1 MVKIK
6 LTQTGKRNRKT
17 YRIVASE
24 EGKRRDGKH
33 IEILGHYNPLVIP
46 AQLVVKQDRIDYWL
60 SVGAQMTDGT
70 RHILKPK
77 THD

>member
-6 LTQTGKRNRKT
+6 LTQTGKRNSKQ

-24 EGKRRDGKH
+24 EGKRRDGTH
-33 IEILGHYNPLVIP
+33 IEILGYYNPLVSP
-46 AQLVVKQDRIDYWL
+46 PVLSVKQDRIKYWL

-70 RHILKPK
+70 KRILKP
-77 THD
+77 